1 MNLSHLQKQTGT
13 IEEVTGFSGGA
24 QEWGNRQTFK
34 YRIEEN
40 VWRKDKW
47 QREERDLF
55 SKLSIS
61 LELDPRKKYR
71 VWLEGY
77 DTSDDSE
84 AKPLDIVRPVRDLQ
98 NRFVHTV
105 AEL

>member
-1 MNLSHLQKQTGT
+1 MNLSHLQLLTGT
-13 IEEVTGFSGGA
+13 IEEVTGMLNGA
-24 QEWGNRQTFK
+24 ETWGNRRTFK
-34 YRIEEN
+34 YRAEEN

-55 SKLSIS
+55 TKLSVN

-77 DTSDDSE
+77 DNTSNEE
-84 AKPLDIVRPVRDLQ
+84 AKPVDIVRPVRDLR

-105 AEL
+105 VEL